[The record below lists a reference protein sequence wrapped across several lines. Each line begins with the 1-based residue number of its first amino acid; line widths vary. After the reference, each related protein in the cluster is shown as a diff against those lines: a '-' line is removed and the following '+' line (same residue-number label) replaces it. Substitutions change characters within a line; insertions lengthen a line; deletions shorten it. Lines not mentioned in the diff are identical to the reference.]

1 MRRVRQAIVVEGKHD
16 VIRVRSA
23 VEAVVVPTDGFRIFK
38 DGEKMAMLRRL
49 AQVRGLILLTDS
61 DTAGGVIR
69 NHLLS
74 CIPAEQLKQA
84 YIPPIPGKERR
95 KAAPSKE
102 GLLGVE
108 GMDAATVVAALE
120 RAGATFEDE
129 ENPARA
135 SLSLTK
141 ADWMALGLSGTAD
154 SAARRDRLAR
164 ALGVPAYLSANR
176 LLELVNTTVTAQEW
190 ESLLVCTCEE
200 NGDNPEF
207 VIYKKR

>member
-16 VIRVRSA
+16 VIRVRCA
-23 VEAVVVPTDGFRIFK
+23 VDAVVVPTDGFRIFK
-38 DGEKMAMLRRL
+38 DREKMVLLRRL
-49 AQVRGLILLTDS
+49 AAVRGLIVLTDS

-74 CIPAEQLKQA
+74 CIPGEQLRQA

-95 KAAPSKE
+95 KPAPSKE
-102 GLLGVE
+102 GILGVE

-129 ENPARA
+129 DAPAPA
-135 SLSLTK
+135 SLGLTK
-141 ADWMALGLSGTAD
+141 ADWMALGLSGGAD
-154 SAARRDRLAR
+154 SAARRQRLAR

-176 LLELVNTTVTAQEW
+176 LLELVNATVTAPEW
-190 ESLLVCTCEE
+190 AQLVEE
-200 NGDNPEF
+200 INTPA
-207 VIYKKR
+207 K

>member
-16 VIRVRSA
+16 VIRVRCA
-23 VEAVVVPTDGFRIFK
+23 VDAVVVPTDGFRIFK
-38 DGEKMAMLRRL
+38 DREKMALLRRL
-49 AQVRGLILLTDS
+49 AAVRGLIVLTDS

-74 CIPAEQLKQA
+74 CIPAEQLRQA

-95 KAAPSKE
+95 KPAPSKE
-102 GLLGVE
+102 GILGVE

-129 ENPARA
+129 DAPAPA
-135 SLSLTK
+135 SLGLTK
-141 ADWMALGLSGTAD
+141 ADWMALGLSGGAD
-154 SAARRDRLAR
+154 SAARRQRLAR

-176 LLELVNTTVTAQEW
+176 LLELVNATVTAPEW
-190 ESLLVCTCEE
+190 AQLVEE
-200 NGDNPEF
+200 INTPA
-207 VIYKKR
+207 K

>member
-1 MRRVRQAIVVEGKHD
+1 MRRIRQVIVVEGKHD

-23 VEAVVVPTDGFRIFK
+23 VEAIVVPTDGFRIFK
-38 DGEKMAMLRRL
+38 DAEKRAMLRRL
-49 AQVRGLILLTDS
+49 AAVRGLIVLTDS

-95 KAAPSKE
+95 KSAPSKE

-108 GMDAATVVAALE
+108 GVDAATVVAALE
-120 RAGATFEDE
+120 RCGAVFEDE
-129 ENPARA
+129 DAPAHA

-141 ADWMALGLSGTAD
+141 TDWMALGLSGSAD
-154 SAARRDRLAR
+154 SARRRERLAQ
-164 ALGVPAYLSANR
+164 ALGVPTYLSANR
-176 LLELVNTTVTAQEW
+176 LMELVNATVTAEEW
-190 ESLLVCTCEE
+190 EHLLELCSE
-200 NGDNPEF
+200 
-207 VIYKKR
+207 